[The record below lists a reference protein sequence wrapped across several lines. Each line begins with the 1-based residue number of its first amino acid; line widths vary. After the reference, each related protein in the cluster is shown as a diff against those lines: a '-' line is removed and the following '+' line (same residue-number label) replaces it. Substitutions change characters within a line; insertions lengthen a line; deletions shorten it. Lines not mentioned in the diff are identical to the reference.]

1 MVAITLLA
9 RVAGG
14 HVAPSVDD
22 TNRYIKVTPLGD
34 RIRLAYTVFFGEVPG
49 ASERRKIDTNHDGTI
64 EEPEA
69 RVFGTGLAAQ
79 IAAVMEVE
87 IDGKVQPVTWDV
99 IDLGMGT
106 PTVDAGAFSL
116 DLVAYPCFAF
126 ARGHHKIR
134 IKDRFRVPRPG
145 ETEVH
150 VEDGVGITIDRARV
164 GDADDPTH
172 DYRFAGPGGP
182 VSDDGLELEITA
194 GPRSSVTADA
204 TCAAAPP
211 GTAHLSTWTIM
222 SIVVSFVVA
231 GILAMFVVRLRRR
244 R

>member
-9 RVAGG
+9 RGAAG

-22 TNRYIKVTPLGD
+22 NNRYLKVTPEGD

-64 EEPEA
+64 DEPEA
-69 RVFGTGLAAQ
+69 RAFGTGLAAQ
-79 IAAVMEVE
+79 IAAAMEVE
-87 IDGKVQPVTWDV
+87 VDGKVEPIRWDV

-116 DLVAYPCFAF
+116 DLVAYPCFRI
-126 ARGHHKIR
+126 ARGHHR
-134 IKDRFRVPRPG
+134 ILVKDRFRVPRPG

-150 VEDGVGITIDRARV
+150 VEDSPGITIERARV

-182 VSDDGLELEITA
+182 VSDDGLELEFTA
-194 GPRSSVTADA
+194 GPKSSVTADA

-211 GTAHLSTWTIM
+211 LRSQMST
-222 SIVVSFVVA
+222 SA
-231 GILAMFVVRLRRR
+231 ILAIVATGLVALAILAGFVIRRR